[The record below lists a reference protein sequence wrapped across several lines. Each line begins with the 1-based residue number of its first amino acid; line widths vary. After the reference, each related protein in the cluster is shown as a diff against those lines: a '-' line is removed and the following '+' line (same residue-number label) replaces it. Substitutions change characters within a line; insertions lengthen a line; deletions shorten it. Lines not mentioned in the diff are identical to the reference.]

1 MRKAEILVVDD
12 EQTVRD
18 MICDALNLAG
28 FQSASAANGN
38 SALELLR
45 QKRFDLLVTDINMPG
60 LDGYALVEKLRTRG
74 DNLPVIFLSARNEKP
89 DVNRGLRIGADDY
102 ITKPFGLEELTLRI
116 GAILRRTMPADQE
129 NPELNCGPVKMNLET
144 YSVSVGDT
152 KVELSPTEFRL
163 LAYLV
168 ENKNLVLTK
177 HALLDEIWGLGFAEN
192 SGVVDTFISYL
203 RKKLHINGFEGIKTV
218 RGIGFQIVDQS

>member
-1 MRKAEILVVDD
+1 MRKPEILVVDD

-116 GAILRRTMPADQE
+116 GAILRRTMPSDRE
-129 NPELNCGPVKMNLET
+129 NPELNCGPVTINLET
-144 YSVSVGDT
+144 YWVSVGDT

-168 ENKNLVLTK
+168 ENKNMVLTK

>member
-12 EQTVRD
+12 EQAVRD

-28 FQSASAANGN
+28 FQTASAANGN
-38 SALELLR
+38 AALELLR
-45 QKRFDLLVTDINMPG
+45 QNRFDLLVTDINMPG

-116 GAILRRTMPADQE
+116 GAILRRTMPVDQE
-129 NPELNCGPVKMNLET
+129 NPELTCGPVKINLET

-218 RGIGFQIVDQS
+218 RGIGFQIFDQS

>member
-18 MICDALNLAG
+18 MICDALNLGG
-28 FQSASAANGN
+28 FQAAAAANGN
-38 SALELLR
+38 SALEVLR

-60 LDGYALVEKLRTRG
+60 LDGYGLVEKLRARG
-74 DNLPVIFLSARNEKP
+74 DNLPVIFLSARNEKL
-89 DVNRGLRIGADDY
+89 DVTRGLRIGADDY

-116 GAILRRTMPADQE
+116 GAILRRTMPVDE
-129 NPELNCGPVKMNLET
+129 TSPELTCGPVRINLAT
-144 YSVSVGDT
+144 YSVSVADQ

-163 LAYLV
+163 LAYLI

-203 RKKLHINGFEGIKTV
+203 RKKVHINGFEGIKTV
-218 RGIGFQIVDQS
+218 RGIGFQIVEKS

>member
-12 EQTVRD
+12 DQAVRD

-28 FQSASAANGN
+28 FQAASAANGN

-116 GAILRRTMPADQE
+116 GAILRRTMPVDQE
-129 NPELNCGPVKMNLET
+129 NTELTCGPVKINLET

-152 KVELSPTEFRL
+152 KVDLSPTEFRL